1 MRYERMKHYRTN
13 RFVLFF
19 VLSFVLILPLS
30 SVSAPEAMAVHEEPG
45 AEAEHHEEAE
55 WPGEVPY
62 DVPVEEIQKFL
73 APMNEL
79 DLHPCSD
86 CHDEEW
92 ETDREWR
99 ELDEPHD
106 EIPGTF
112 MNHDEQNR
120 WCLSCHSV
128 GTRDKF
134 QLQNGKM
141 VEFNEYYRVCAQC
154 HKRVFREW
162 KMGVHGKRTGKWD
175 GEKQWKHCAQCHNP
189 HNPPFKPIKPMP
201 APRTPEN
208 IRVMSKEK

>member
-1 MRYERMKHYRTN
+1 MKHYRTN

-99 ELDEPHD
+99 ELD
-106 EIPGTF
+106 
-112 MNHDEQNR
+112 
-120 WCLSCHSV
+120 
-128 GTRDKF
+128 
-134 QLQNGKM
+134 
-141 VEFNEYYRVCAQC
+141 
-154 HKRVFREW
+154 
-162 KMGVHGKRTGKWD
+162 
-175 GEKQWKHCAQCHNP
+175 
-189 HNPPFKPIKPMP
+189 
-201 APRTPEN
+201 
-208 IRVMSKEK
+208 